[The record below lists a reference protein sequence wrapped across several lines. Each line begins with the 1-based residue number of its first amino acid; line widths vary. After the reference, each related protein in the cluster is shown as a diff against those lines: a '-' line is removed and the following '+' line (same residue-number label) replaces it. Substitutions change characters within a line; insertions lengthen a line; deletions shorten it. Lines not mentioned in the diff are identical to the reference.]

1 MMADQSPESPSVTAP
16 MSLPQFFSQRV
27 GADVRQQLDGLQAL
41 AERLSDRRLAPD
53 AQACVDGIVEAAH
66 GVRRLLDGALELRA
80 ATSQAPALSLGPV
93 RLRDLADEVQEAW
106 TRKASCAGV
115 TLLVSYDGDPEAAAL
130 ADRVRL
136 LQVFDGL
143 IGEAVGSRSRGAVE
157 VTLKTTMLPSGVRLD
172 GRVRGARQ
180 DVAQDD
186 GQDLESRIRAI
197 DARLGL
203 EAAIA
208 AMLARRVL
216 AAMGSELRRETAA
229 SASET
234 LAFELELARAP
245 VAEAPHQA
253 APRAAHVLVV
263 DDNATNR
270 IVAQSLVEMFDC
282 TSEAAEDGLEAIEA
296 VRTGRFDLVLMDIRM
311 PRLDG
316 VGATRAIRALP
327 GPVGQIP
334 IIALTANADPDDA
347 AAYVAAGMNAVV
359 EKPMKPE
366 QLLEALHVALAAVA
380 ESAG

>member
-1 MMADQSPESPSVTAP
+1 
-16 MSLPQFFSQRV
+16 MSLPEFFSQRV
-27 GADVRQQLDGLQAL
+27 GADIRQQLDGLQAL
-41 AERLSDRRLAPD
+41 ARRLSDRRLPPEAE
-53 AQACVDGIVEAAH
+53 ACVDGILEAAQ

-80 ATSQAPALSLGPV
+80 VAGQAPTLSLSSV

-106 TRKASCAGV
+106 ARKASYAGV

-143 IGEAVGSRSRGAVE
+143 IGEAVAARSRGAVE
-157 VTLKTTMLPSGVRLD
+157 VTLKTTAGPAGVRLE

-180 DVAQDD
+180 DAGPEDQDEP
-186 GQDLESRIRAI
+186 DLEARIRAI

-208 AMLARRVL
+208 ALLARNVL
-216 AAMGSELRRETAA
+216 AAMGGELRRETTAG
-229 SASET
+229 ASET
-234 LAFELELARAP
+234 LAFDLQLAPAP
-245 VAEAPHQA
+245 IAEAPHEA

-270 IVAQSLVEMFDC
+270 MVAQSLVEMFDC
-282 TSEAAEDGLEAIEA
+282 TSEAAEDGLDAIEA

-327 GPVGQIP
+327 GPVGRIP

-347 AAYVAAGMNAVV
+347 AGYVAAGMNAVV

-366 QLLEALHVALAAVA
+366 QLLEALHVALAEVA
-380 ESAG
+380 ETPA

>member
-1 MMADQSPESPSVTAP
+1 
-16 MSLPQFFSQRV
+16 MSLPEYFSERV
-27 GADVRQQLDGLQAL
+27 GADIRQQLDGVQAL
-41 AERLSDRRLAPD
+41 AQRLSERRLAPD
-53 AQACVDGIVEAAH
+53 DQACVEGIVEAAQ
-66 GVRRLLDGALELRA
+66 GVRRLLDSALELRA
-80 ATSQAPALSLGPV
+80 AANQSPALSLAPL
-93 RLRDLADEVQEAW
+93 RLRDLADEVQGAW
-106 TRKASCAGV
+106 TRKASYAGV

-130 ADRVRL
+130 ADRARL

-143 IGEAVGSRSRGAVE
+143 IGEAVGARSRGAVE
-157 VTLKTTMLPSGVRLD
+157 VTLKTTAHAAGVQLE

-180 DVAQDD
+180 DAALDD
-186 GQDLESRIRAI
+186 DQDLERRIRAI

-203 EAAIA
+203 EAALA
-208 AMLARRVL
+208 ALLARRVL
-216 AAMGSELRRETAA
+216 AAMGGQLRRETTAG
-229 SASET
+229 ASET
-234 LAFELELARAP
+234 LAFDLQLAPAP
-245 VAEAPHQA
+245 VAEAPHEA

-270 IVAQSLVEMFDC
+270 MVAQSLVEMFDC

-327 GPVGQIP
+327 GAMGEIP

-366 QLLEALHVALAAVA
+366 QLLEALHVALAAAA
-380 ESAG
+380 ETAA

>member
-1 MMADQSPESPSVTAP
+1 
-16 MSLPQFFSQRV
+16 MSLPEFFFERV
-27 GADVRQQLDGLQAL
+27 STDIRQQLEGVRAL
-41 AERLSDRRLAPD
+41 AERLADRRLAPD
-53 AQACVDGIVEAAH
+53 AEACVEGIVEAAA
-66 GVRRLLDGALELRA
+66 GASRLLESALALRA
-80 ATSQAPALSLGPV
+80 AAGQPPALSLAPI
-93 RLRDLADEVQEAW
+93 RLRELADEVQETWA
-106 TRKASCAGV
+106 RKASCAGV

-130 ADRVRL
+130 ADRARL
-136 LQVFDGL
+136 LQVLDGL

-157 VTLKTTMLPSGVRLD
+157 VTLRTSAEPAGVRLE
-172 GRVRGARQ
+172 GRVRSARQ
-180 DVAQDD
+180 DDWD
-186 GQDLESRIRAI
+186 GLDLESRIRAI

-208 AMLARRVL
+208 AMLARQML
-216 AAMGSELRRETAA
+216 DALGGQLRRETGAGT
-229 SASET
+229 SET
-234 LAFELELARAP
+234 LAFDLQLQPAP
-245 VAEAPHQA
+245 PAEVPQET

-270 IVAQSLVEMFDC
+270 MVAQSLVEMFEC

-366 QLLEALHVALAAVA
+366 QLLDALNVALAAA
-380 ESAG
+380 PAQETAA